1 MALLDWVTSWQL
13 CGTREVRLKP
23 VAALAAGHL
32 ALDRRGSHQGAR
44 LVRVGAVLK
53 ADVVVAPLADLG
65 KARRRRV
72 ECDGMRGA
80 VGVCLTRLH
89 GAGLHGSRK
98 DGEQKRVAVPW
109 HGPHWPNND
118 TRVDPRAPE
127 TNISERE
134 ALLTQ
139 ASAED
144 SVFARGRGTDGEVG
158 KAGVRR
164 VQREYV

>member
-1 MALLDWVTSWQL
+1 MKSGKTGGRRVQREL

-109 HGPHWPNND
+109 HGPHWPNN
-118 TRVDPRAPE
+118 E
-127 TNISERE
+127 TAFSSERR
-134 ALLTQ
+134 A
-139 ASAED
+139 
-144 SVFARGRGTDGEVG
+144 
-158 KAGVRR
+158 
-164 VQREYV
+164 